1 MNIIDEVNKIKTSN
15 SNLKE
20 YQSKPIMTK
29 YELNSIISLRTTH
42 LANMAIPFVE
52 LPNNFKIE
60 NNMDLRKIVLMELKQ
75 GVLPYLVSAAFTD
88 YSSFV
93 PGAFHRDFRFVL
105 FFFFF
110 FFFVVVVVV
119 L

>member
-52 LPNNFKIE
+52 LPNNFKIQ

-75 GVLPYLVSAAFTD
+75 GVLPYLVKRVLPNKKIEYFKIKDKESTAICILL
-88 YSSFV
+88 
-93 PGAFHRDFRFVL
+93 RD
-105 FFFFF
+105 
-110 FFFVVVVVV
+110 
-119 L
+119 

>member
-15 SNLKE
+15 SYLKE

-75 GVLPYLVSAAFTD
+75 GVLTYLVKRVLPNKKIEYFKIKDMDLTAIRTLL
-88 YSSFV
+88 
-93 PGAFHRDFRFVL
+93 RD
-105 FFFFF
+105 
-110 FFFVVVVVV
+110 
-119 L
+119 